1 MQTFNLTR
9 LETVISGAG
18 SISAIGAELDK
29 RGVRRAVVV
38 TSASLGRS
46 ALLER
51 VTRAMGPRCAG
62 VNAGAAQH
70 APQARVQAVAAM
82 LEALDADAIVSFGG
96 GSAIDT
102 GKAASASRLNGRDMT
117 EETSPLDLALAFGPA
132 TGTGPGF
139 PHIAVPTTLSAGSF
153 TPGGG
158 VTLEGGRGKRSVID
172 PRLQPCVVIHDPELC
187 VETPDRLWIST
198 GIRALDHAVEAIY
211 SRRAHPLT
219 TALAVRAIRM
229 LFEHL
234 PPSLGADAASVGHRG
249 QCLDAAWL
257 SNFGSFNTGLGLS
270 HAVSHQIG
278 PAWDVPHG
286 ITSCLTLAPSMR
298 FIAGIAPQRFCDI
311 AEGLGL
317 PFDPAS
323 PEPGALA
330 CADKVEAF
338 VAGFGMPTRLKQMG
352 IAAEDIER
360 LAEPVQ
366 RGLELFDAT
375 DRPLGLEE
383 IRGLLREVRG

>member
-9 LETVISGAG
+9 LEKVISGPG
-18 SISAIGAELDK
+18 SIGAIGEELDR
-29 RGVRRAVVV
+29 RGARRAVVV

-46 ALLER
+46 ELLER
-51 VTRAMGPRCAG
+51 VTSALGPRCAG

-82 LEALDADAIVSFGG
+82 MEAVDADAIVSFGG

-102 GKAASASRLNGRDMT
+102 CKAASASRLEGRDMT
-117 EETSPLDLALAFGPA
+117 EEAGPLDLALAFGPI
-132 TGTGPGF
+132 TGPGF

-172 PRLQPCVVIHDPELC
+172 PRLQPCVAIHDPELC
-187 VETPDRLWIST
+187 IETPDRLWVST

-211 SRRAHPLT
+211 SKRAHALT

-234 PPSLGADAASVGHRG
+234 PRSLGADAESVRHRG

-257 SNFGSFNTGLGLS
+257 SNFGGFNTGLGLS

-298 FIAGIAPQRFCDI
+298 VVAGLAPQRFGDI
-311 AEGLGL
+311 AEALRL
-317 PFDPAS
+317 PFDVA
-323 PEPGALA
+323 EPQGGALA
-330 CADKVEAF
+330 CADAVEAF
-338 VAGFGMPTRLKQMG
+338 VASFGLPTRLKALG
-352 IAAEDIER
+352 IDGEDVET

-366 RGLELFDAT
+366 RGLELFDAL
-375 DRPLGLEE
+375 DRPLTLDE
-383 IRGLLREVRG
+383 IRGLLRELR